1 MLPRRPTDTTWSSSH
16 HESKSAAV
24 GVGTSRST
32 DCDQE
37 VWLGVQ
43 RREKKKKERCALMD
57 LENQHCIMGSKR
69 IKAFSDVLDH
79 SSGWLFFFVVTVC
92 VCEQE
97 GRREMIGNG
106 LLVFG
111 RLCEHIMLF

>member
-1 MLPRRPTDTTWSSSH
+1 
-16 HESKSAAV
+16 
-24 GVGTSRST
+24 
-32 DCDQE
+32 
-37 VWLGVQ
+37 
-43 RREKKKKERCALMD
+43 MD

-97 GRREMIGNG
+97 GERERERERDDRKWS
-106 LLVFG
+106 FG
-111 RLCEHIMLF
+111 FWSSMRAYYAFLTSTTMDRERDE